1 MKSLIDYIL
10 DIFKI
15 QKELDL
21 QNAEI
26 LVNQE
31 YTNCL
36 MELNQTEN

>member
-10 DIFKI
+10 DIFKT

-31 YTNCL
+31 YANCL

>member
-31 YTNCL
+31 YANCL

>member
-1 MKSLIDYIL
+1 MKSLIEYIKEIIQTQK
-10 DIFKI
+10 DI
-15 QKELDL
+15 DL

>member
-1 MKSLIDYIL
+1 MKSLIKCIEEIIQTQK
-10 DIFKI
+10 DI
-15 QKELDL
+15 DL

>member
-31 YTNCL
+31 YANCL
-36 MELNQTEN
+36 MELNQTDN

>member
-10 DIFKI
+10 DIFKT

-36 MELNQTEN
+36 IELNQTEN